1 MNITYPIVG
10 IDIGK
15 TMLDGS
21 FLDAD
26 GRSAAFSLAS
36 EKAALRKLAKKLK
49 SKGVGLV
56 VIEATGGYE
65 VPLMAALAAE
75 GVPFSRVNPSQV
87 RHFAKGMNQ
96 FAKTDKIDA
105 KVLALF
111 GERMRPKPTTMP
123 SEKELQFK
131 ELMLRRRQLVEARK
145 AEKIRLHQAASLGI
159 ADSIARMIAAFTEE
173 IKTID
178 AAIEALL
185 AEMPEV
191 AERRDLAD
199 SVPGIA
205 ATIANTIV
213 ANLPELGHLSTA
225 KLKKLAGVAPLNNDS
240 SDRQGERHIRGGR
253 AVVRDALFMAAQTGY
268 RYNPALKALYD
279 RLRAKGRAH
288 KVAIIACIGKLLS
301 ILNALF
307 KTAKP
312 FDLNYATR

>member
-1 MNITYPIVG
+1 
-10 IDIGK
+10 
-15 TMLDGS
+15 
-21 FLDAD
+21 
-26 GRSAAFSLAS
+26 
-36 EKAALRKLAKKLK
+36 
-49 SKGVGLV
+49 
-56 VIEATGGYE
+56 
-65 VPLMAALAAE
+65 MAALAAE
-75 GVPFSRVNPSQV
+75 GVPFARVNPSQV

-96 FAKTDKIDA
+96 LAKTDKIDA

-123 SEKELQFK
+123 SEKELEFK
-131 ELMLRRRQLVEARK
+131 ALMLRRRQLVEARK
-145 AEKIRLHQAASLGI
+145 AEKIRHHQAAGPEI
-159 ADSIARMIAAFTEE
+159 AGSITRVIAFFTGE
-173 IKTID
+173 IKVVD
-178 AAIEALL
+178 EAIEALL

-191 AERRDLAD
+191 AERRDIAD

-205 ATIANTIV
+205 VTIANTIV

-240 SDRQGERHIRGGR
+240 SDRHGERHIRGGR

-312 FDLNYATR
+312 FDVNYATR